1 MEKAWAFY
9 RRSTDKQE
17 LSIPDQRRD
26 CQEFA
31 ARQGWQIVREFEP
44 VKGWGS
50 GLTIDQD
57 PSFKEMVRLAEAADH
72 GIRYLVVY
80 DVSRFGR
87 LQPEDKIYWERR
99 LKKQGGIQVVYVKDD
114 FKNDGSIGDILT
126 KVVKH
131 SEAHQFSMKLSE
143 LTLRG
148 AKSHSALG
156 HHAGGKAPYGY
167 DRLLIDAIG
176 NPVRVLAKGEWKE
189 SKLQRVILKPSP
201 TEKPIVLDIFNA
213 YDKGRGL
220 HLIADNLNR
229 RSVPSPRGRHWSK
242 IQIHYMLRNRVYLGE
257 RIYNRR
263 SYKGYR
269 RGEKGSLY
277 NTNEQWVIKAD
288 AHEPIIER
296 ELFER
301 VQAKLR
307 HWKARQPTLTR
318 RRYLLTGLA
327 VCQNCGY
334 GLTGMK
340 KESHKS
346 LRHNAGSVKHE
357 YFYYVCGGYQ
367 RIGKNFC
374 RSINVPEAEL
384 EAHALTAIRSL
395 IRTHEWKA
403 RLRSTIRAKI
413 QDQYGEKT
421 RDRVQSLRADQRK
434 VEKELQNIVTFIK
447 ANGTAPSLTQEIA
460 QLETKKADL
469 SRFIAEL
476 EAMSAERPDPD
487 QLVEDIL
494 DEAERFDQIWGEAV
508 TNVQKKDFL
517 RRFLYQVT
525 VSRGDGK
532 LLAHYTLRNIPQA
545 ENNTAGAA
553 PLGNSG
559 CELLSLSVPK
569 VAGAGIYPQL

>member
-17 LSIPDQRRD
+17 LSISDQRRD

-31 ARQGWQIVREFEP
+31 ARQGWHIVREFEP

-167 DRLLIDAIG
+167 DRLLIDATG
-176 NPVRVLAKGEWKE
+176 NPVKVLAKGEWKE

-201 TEKPIVLDIFNA
+201 VEKPVVQGIFDA

-220 HLIADNLNR
+220 HLIAEDLNR

-242 IQIHYMLRNRVYLGE
+242 TMVHYLLRNRTYLGE
-257 RIYNRR
+257 CIYNKS
-263 SYKGYR
+263 SYKAYR
-269 RGEKGSLY
+269 RGEKGSLK
-277 NTNEQWVIKAD
+277 NPKDQWVIKEQAY
-288 AHEPIIER
+288 EPIIDKD
-296 ELFER
+296 LFMR
-301 VQAKLR
+301 VQAKF
-307 HWKARQPTLTR
+307 KTR
-318 RRYLLTGLA
+318 PFVKGGSHHRPYLLSGLA
-327 VCQNCGY
+327 NCAHCGY
-334 GLTGMK
+334 KLMGWPKHGNGHTYLT
-340 KESHKS
+340 
-346 LRHNAGSVKHE
+346 
-357 YFYYVCGGYQ
+357 YTCTGYHQ
-367 RIGKNFC
+367 RGRAVC
-374 RSINVPEAEL
+374 RSFNVLSDDL
-384 EAHALTAIRSL
+384 EGTAVQAIRRHLSDPAWRENL
-395 IRTHEWKA
+395 KPLLRSAIEDNFGTNVESQIKRLQA
-403 RLRSTIRAKI
+403 RLADVNRKI
-413 QDQYGEKT
+413 E
-421 RDRVQSLRADQRK
+421 
-434 VEKELQNIVTFIK
+434 NIVEAVQAGRFSE
-447 ANGTAPSLTQEIA
+447 A
-460 QLETKKADL
+460 L
-469 SRFIAEL
+469 SATL
-476 EAMSAERPDPD
+476 
-487 QLVEDIL
+487 QKL
-494 DEAERFDQIWGEAV
+494 EAERNNVRQELAEAESRISESESIEILTEKALALADNFEHIWGKALTHDERKEILRKFIHQVNVEHSPNRIHATYWLYKVPLPSQMLTPRPNGFEAIHPWG
-508 TNVQKKDFL
+508 QL
-517 RRFLYQVT
+517 R
-525 VSRGDGK
+525 G
-532 LLAHYTLRNIPQA
+532 
-545 ENNTAGAA
+545 
-553 PLGNSG
+553 
-559 CELLSLSVPK
+559 
-569 VAGAGIYPQL
+569 